1 MQGFV
6 WVIFFKQKQKLCYL
20 ALLTMD
26 GWFHFFR
33 CKGLEKSQ
41 VTSTLLTVARI
52 SFVSMYVWLWSFAN
66 GSLQQLFTLLK
77 SRAKIIC

>member
-26 GWFHFFR
+26 GRFHFFR

-66 GSLQQLFTLLK
+66 GYLQQLFTLLK
-77 SRAKIIC
+77 SQAKIIC

>member
-26 GWFHFFR
+26 GWFHFFSS
-33 CKGLEKSQ
+33 KGLEKSQ
-41 VTSTLLTVARI
+41 VTSTLPTVARI
-52 SFVSMYVWLWSFAN
+52 SFLSMYVWLWSFTN
-66 GSLQQLFTLLK
+66 GYLQQLFTLLK